1 MLRTI
6 VRTCIC
12 SLLISCSLQALAK
25 QGSTTTAAAQLGS
38 AKSSLPRLRRKSH
51 PPITHGTVSR
61 EMVRAMA
68 ADNNDTDKLP
78 LWNYQVIAPRSGSIY
93 EGMIVGRDPSKRG
106 RQANVHIPTQLV
118 PVVLRFHTVITGFDP
133 STGVTTTSG
142 DMTFD
147 PSVADTS
154 CLAAPNTVPIKLVK
168 QSPIL
173 RNADFNF
180 GGTDM
185 GTTQYVD
192 AFQRANFWNVID
204 QDNYHVRLA
213 PLKVL
218 DPLVIDVPAA
228 NGMVLPADLPLF
240 GSFCGPVGFV
250 DINVLDAGI
259 VNALDALSLSG
270 VNPGT
275 LPILIIYNSNITIGP
290 NDPFLSNC
298 CFGGYHGVNPTG
310 PLTFQTYAVAEYDT
324 LADFGVDEDDTY
336 LLSHEVAEWMNDPF
350 IVNRTPAWGHVGQVN
365 GCQTNLE
372 VGDPLIFSPVPS
384 VVMNNGYT
392 YHLEELA
399 FFSWFYGGPSLGTN
413 GWYSNNASFL
423 TDAGPVCH

>member
-6 VRTCIC
+6 VRICIC
-12 SLLISCSLQALAK
+12 SLLIACALPALAE
-25 QGSTTTAAAQLGS
+25 QGSTTDAAAQPRS
-38 AKSSLPRLRRKSH
+38 AKSPLPKLQRKSLP
-51 PPITHGTVSR
+51 PINHGNVSR

-68 ADNNDTDKLP
+68 ADNNGTGKLP
-78 LWNYQVIAPRSGSIY
+78 LWNYQLISPRRGFIY

-106 RQANVHIPTQLV
+106 PQANVHIPTQLV

-133 STGVTTTSG
+133 NTGLTTTSG

-147 PSVADTS
+147 PSLADTS

-240 GSFCGPVGFV
+240 GSFCDPWGLL
-250 DINVLDAGI
+250 ISTCWTR
-259 VNALDALSLSG
+259 AL
-270 VNPGT
+270 
-275 LPILIIYNSNITIGP
+275 
-290 NDPFLSNC
+290 
-298 CFGGYHGVNPTG
+298 
-310 PLTFQTYAVAEYDT
+310 
-324 LADFGVDEDDTY
+324 
-336 LLSHEVAEWMNDPF
+336 
-350 IVNRTPAWGHVGQVN
+350 
-365 GCQTNLE
+365 
-372 VGDPLIFSPVPS
+372 
-384 VVMNNGYT
+384 
-392 YHLEELA
+392 
-399 FFSWFYGGPSLGTN
+399 
-413 GWYSNNASFL
+413 
-423 TDAGPVCH
+423 